1 MSASKNT
8 KKTPSK
14 QPGPTD
20 RDKSVD
26 TESVEDSALKASDLS
41 SNESALLLDQAD
53 TGAAETVEPEASEN
67 TKNNNNIKAQSSK
80 PNQPVP
86 QPAQR
91 SKFFG
96 FLW

>member
-26 TESVEDSALKASDLS
+26 TASVEDSAIKASDLS
-41 SNESALLLDQAD
+41 SNESAVLLDQAD
-53 TGAAETVEPEASEN
+53 TGAAETVEPEASILLFN
-67 TKNNNNIKAQSSK
+67 RTSDTLSIS
-80 PNQPVP
+80 
-86 QPAQR
+86 
-91 SKFFG
+91 
-96 FLW
+96 